1 MLIMILKMSAVAA
14 FCILLT
20 YILWRK
26 TKDLKKTIGL
36 KIAIGVIY
44 GGFCVFSTHLGVDY
58 TDMVLNVRDMGPMAA
73 GLFFDPVSG
82 IIAGLIGGIE
92 RYIAG
97 TYFGFGE
104 FTRIASVCPHV
115 SQVSLRRS
123 SIRSF

>member
-44 GGFCVFSTHLGVDY
+44 GGFCVGSRH
-58 TDMVLNVRDMGPMAA
+58 PEAW
-73 GLFFDPVSG
+73 
-82 IIAGLIGGIE
+82 IIP
-92 RYIAG
+92 
-97 TYFGFGE
+97 TW
-104 FTRIASVCPHV
+104 C
-115 SQVSLRRS
+115 
-123 SIRSF
+123 